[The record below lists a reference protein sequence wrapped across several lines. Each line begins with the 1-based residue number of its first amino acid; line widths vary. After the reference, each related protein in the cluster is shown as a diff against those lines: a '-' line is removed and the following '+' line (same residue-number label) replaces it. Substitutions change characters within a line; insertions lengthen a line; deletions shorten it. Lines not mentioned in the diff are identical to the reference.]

1 MGTVLDLPIELYN
14 FLDLPAPQSLLIRG
28 PPGAGKSTL
37 ALGLLENFRGRR
49 FHISG
54 RVTTSELTREFPW
67 MVRKGNIHVIDT
79 ARRAGRLKDAAQAI
93 STLRRMIA
101 DPDNSDVVGGLWLPD
116 PIQVAW
122 SATDAREPS
131 MVVIDSWDAL
141 IERYMGAP
149 SGEETLP
156 NRSEL
161 ERLLL
166 DQMSQAP
173 VFLILVLERQEPTQL
188 DYLVN
193 AVLETTSGSQGG
205 RPERWLQL
213 RKLRG
218 TRIDSPAYP
227 FTLEGARFQCIA
239 PMPTQVLNQNRRPE
253 VEPDP
258 IQGLIWPGSSDFA
271 AAFGR
276 LRVGRVTLFEKDI
289 SVANEAMA
297 LMVEQV
303 ASHVV
308 KSGGRVVNVL
318 APDIS
323 PVEVLN
329 MYAQILAKNEI
340 LKQVRL
346 LLPTQFS
353 EVPDDLTRTVVSS
366 PFNEPP
372 GARTGTPEITRFL
385 AELGPSGAP
394 NLCTVWVSALRAMA
408 VERGIEYGPAMLPN
422 LVSLGLSGS
431 AAHTI
436 FLGPDDDPMIQS
448 LRSIAAT
455 RIRFNSSAGRVFVW
469 GEQPI
474 TPSYVLSPGE
484 DPAGKPYNLLR
495 IV

>member
-1 MGTVLDLPIELYN
+1 
-14 FLDLPAPQSLLIRG
+14 
-28 PPGAGKSTL
+28 
-37 ALGLLENFRGRR
+37 
-49 FHISG
+49 
-54 RVTTSELTREFPW
+54 
-67 MVRKGNIHVIDT
+67 
-79 ARRAGRLKDAAQAI
+79 
-93 STLRRMIA
+93 
-101 DPDNSDVVGGLWLPD
+101 
-116 PIQVAW
+116 
-122 SATDAREPS
+122 

-308 KSGGRVVNVL
+308 KSGAG
-318 APDIS
+318 
-323 PVEVLN
+323 
-329 MYAQILAKNEI
+329 
-340 LKQVRL
+340 
-346 LLPTQFS
+346 
-353 EVPDDLTRTVVSS
+353 SS
-366 PFNEPP
+366 M
-372 GARTGTPEITRFL
+372 
-385 AELGPSGAP
+385 
-394 NLCTVWVSALRAMA
+394 CW
-408 VERGIEYGPAMLPN
+408 
-422 LVSLGLSGS
+422 
-431 AAHTI
+431 
-436 FLGPDDDPMIQS
+436 
-448 LRSIAAT
+448 
-455 RIRFNSSAGRVFVW
+455 
-469 GEQPI
+469 
-474 TPSYVLSPGE
+474 
-484 DPAGKPYNLLR
+484 LR
-495 IV
+495 ISAPWRS